1 MLATTSC
8 NRDRERTGVAIFSST
23 PGESMLSGGHLLIA
37 KVAFLE
43 NALSTGTSE
52 KDTEISNIFFSLLTD
67 LLPGAFV

>member
-1 MLATTSC
+1 
-8 NRDRERTGVAIFSST
+8 
-23 PGESMLSGGHLLIA
+23 MLSGGHLLIA